1 MQNSQTISSTT
12 EHQMISKAS
21 IGFEKESSKNNY
33 NGKADGLN
41 VTEREEEEEDE
52 DEDQARMIKNNRSV
66 S

>member
-1 MQNSQTISSTT
+1 MT
-12 EHQMISKAS
+12 SKAS
-21 IGFEKESSKNNY
+21 IGFEQESSKNNY